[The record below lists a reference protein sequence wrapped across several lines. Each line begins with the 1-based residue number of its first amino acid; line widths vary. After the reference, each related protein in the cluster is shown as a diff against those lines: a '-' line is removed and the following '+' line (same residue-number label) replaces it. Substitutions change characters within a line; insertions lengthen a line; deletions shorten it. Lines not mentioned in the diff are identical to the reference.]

1 MFIAKSRI
9 EDFDDCRVGDILYED
24 PDDKSFDWKLY
35 TDQNRITAKL
45 KQKTI
50 LPGALVA
57 KIEEKGLNVQTINV
71 YDDSWAS
78 TSSVVSG
85 TFINPSSSFPSPTG
99 IITTSGNS
107 FGGGGYAK
115 PIVTYTGRKSGGTS
129 AKIQKPKPAPPI
141 TVSDWYKRN
150 LKKCVVKLNR
160 ILKRIW

>member
-24 PDDKSFDWKLY
+24 PDDKSYDWKLY

-57 KIEEKGLNVQTINV
+57 KIEEKGLNVQTISV
-71 YDDSWAS
+71 YNDTWAS
-78 TSSVVSG
+78 SSPVVSG
-85 TFINPSSSFPSPTG
+85 TFINTSSSFKSTTG
-99 IITTSGNS
+99 SSTIHGSS
-107 FGGGGYAK
+107 WYGYAK
-115 PIVTYTGRKSGGTS
+115 PIVPYTGRTSGGTS
-129 AKIQKPKPAPPI
+129 AKIQKPKPVSPI

-150 LKKCVVKLNR
+150 LKKCVIKLNR
-160 ILKRIW
+160 ILKKIW

>member
-24 PDDKSFDWKLY
+24 PDDKSYDWKLY

-71 YDDSWAS
+71 YDDTFSSTTSYGTSAMPISGTLINWPQS
-78 TSSVVSG
+78 TSLVPG
-85 TFINPSSSFPSPTG
+85 NFPPST
-99 IITTSGNS
+99 
-107 FGGGGYAK
+107 
-115 PIVTYTGRKSGGTS
+115 TYTGRKTGGTS
-129 AKIQKPKPAPPI
+129 AKIKLSTPAAPPI
-141 TVSDWYKRN
+141 TVSDWYKRS
-150 LKKCVVKLNR
+150 LKKCVIKLNR
-160 ILKRIW
+160 ILKKIW